1 MNRRDFL
8 RGLLTVA
15 AGSVSGQLD
24 IDRLLWVPGEKTIFI
39 PSPKQAQFF
48 ASDKLMTLYGIP
60 YHACYGDTGQ
70 WLGISRAVGISKDLV
85 EMIQKLE
92 ADKRESS

>member
-24 IDRLLWVPGEKTIFI
+24 IDRLLWVPGEKKIFI
-39 PSPKQAQFF
+39 PSPKQIEFF
-48 ASDKLMTLYGIP
+48 TAADKISLYGIP
-60 YHACYGDTGQ
+60 YHACDGATGQ